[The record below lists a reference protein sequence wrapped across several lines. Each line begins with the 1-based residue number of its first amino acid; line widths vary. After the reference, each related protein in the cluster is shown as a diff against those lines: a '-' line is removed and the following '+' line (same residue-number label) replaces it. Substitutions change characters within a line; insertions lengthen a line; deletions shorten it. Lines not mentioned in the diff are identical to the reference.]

1 MTDVVIVGAARTP
14 VAAFNGSLGSVP
26 AHELGVVA
34 IKAALD
40 PAGVDAAEIA
50 EVIMGHVLTAGAG
63 QNTARQAAYRPRIPV
78 ERPASRR
85 TTVFGPGRPVARRV
99 GNQWVN

>member
-40 PAGVDAAEIA
+40 RAGVDAAEID

-63 QNTARQAAYRPRIPV
+63 QNTARQAARS
-78 ERPASRR
+78 E
-85 TTVFGPGRPVARRV
+85 ARRV
-99 GNQWVN
+99 GKDGVTTCRSRGAPYPYKKKKKNQ